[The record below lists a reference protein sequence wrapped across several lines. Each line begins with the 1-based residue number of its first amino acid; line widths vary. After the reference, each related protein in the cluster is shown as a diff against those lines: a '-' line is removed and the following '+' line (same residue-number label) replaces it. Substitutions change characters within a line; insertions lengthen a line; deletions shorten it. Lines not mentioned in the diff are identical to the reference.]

1 MSDDNTPNPGDNTD
15 INNEGGE
22 RSNENIQAEFSR
34 KFKNLSEQTE
44 AQRAQSEAMNQK
56 MDAII
61 QALTHQQAPKKQEMS
76 SQDLEDLKYT
86 DPDKYVAIQTA
97 KIKDEVMT
105 EVNSA
110 QAQANERQAMLT
122 DMVSKYPE
130 LNNPNSDVYKAALKN
145 YQGLSD
151 AQKQDP
157 STYKL
162 AILDAVAE
170 TGVVPVSKRNKN
182 DDLDEFIGGRG
193 DSSNPGRK
201 ERGSSADKLDPRTEE
216 VARLM
221 GLDPADK
228 EVQKKLKK
236 HANRKWNKYQ

>member
-1 MSDDNTPNPGDNTD
+1 MSDENTPNPGETTD
-15 INNEGGE
+15 TNEGEE
-22 RSNENIQAEFSR
+22 RSNENLQAEFSR

-44 AQRAQSEAMNQK
+44 SQRAETAAMNEK

-61 QALTHQQAPKKQEMS
+61 QALAQQQAPKKQEMS
-76 SQDLEDLKYT
+76 AQDLEDLKYT
-86 DPDKYVAIQTA
+86 DPDKYVSIQTS
-97 KIKDEVMT
+97 KIKDEVMS

-130 LNNPNSDVYKAALKN
+130 LNDPKSAVYQAALKN

-157 STYKL
+157 SSYKL

-170 TGVVPVSKRNKN
+170 TGVMPVSKRKK
-182 DDLDEFIGGRG
+182 DEDLDEFIGGRS
-193 DSSNPGRK
+193 DSSSPNRDN
-201 ERGSSADKLDPRTEE
+201 RSAGGEKLDPRTVE
-216 VARLM
+216 VASRM
-221 GLDPADK
+221 GLDTSDK
-228 EVQKKLKK
+228 KVMEKLKK
-236 HANRKWNKYQ
+236 HAKRKWNKYQ